1 MIINGLSV
9 LLGEPVEGVPS
20 ADGTTTSWQIEA
32 GPYKATIT
40 EWAFDSKKY
49 YKYELRVSGVA
60 ILYSTSKSV
69 ATIEEA
75 IQIVEDTLRDYLIKK
90 AVIEKRFGP
99 EVIPN
104 TILEYHVRNAKGH
117 SSTGK

>member
-1 MIINGLSV
+1 MIINGISV
-9 LLGEPVEGVPS
+9 LLGEPAEGMPS
-20 ADGTTTSWQIEA
+20 ADRTTTSWQVEA

-40 EWAFDSKKY
+40 EWSFELKKY
-49 YKYELRVSGVA
+49 YKYELRVSGIA

-75 IQIVEDTLRDYLIKK
+75 TQIVEDTLRDYLTKK
-90 AVIEKRFGP
+90 VIIEKRFGP
-99 EVIPN
+99 EVVPN
-104 TILEYHVRNAKGH
+104 TILGYHIRNAKGH